1 MEERIDSRTET
12 PKTRVNNKKNANE
25 ALVITVQSFCVG
37 RSLRLQKR
45 RFSGAEKNYLTLYIQ
60 LSFLIY
66 TTVALTVT

>member
-12 PKTRVNNKKNANE
+12 PKTRVNKKKNANE

-45 RFSGAEKNYLTLYIQ
+45 RFSGAENYLTLYIQ